1 MRIERS
7 PFRLLGTLFLVCAFP
22 IAGATV
28 EERIETL
35 LSQMTVEEKLGQ
47 LSQYTTGPENLHEL
61 IAKGEVG
68 CVFNIGGAAE
78 TNELQRIA
86 VEKSRLKIPL
96 LIANDVIHGYR
107 TIFPIPPAIA
117 STWDP
122 ASAELA
128 ARIAAREARAAGTH
142 WTFAPMVDIARDPRW
157 GRIAEGA
164 GEDPYLGAAMAAAYV
179 RGFQGTNLNA
189 DDAVL
194 ACAKHFAGYGAA
206 EAGRD
211 YNSGTYIAGIEP
223 LVRRDED
230 VTTIR
235 QHATSGDF
243 KFASSDGRQRGIVLG
258 RLLADRLQAYVGD
271 TVGLLTLPSSGT
283 AVSAS
288 TGMPVPRHD
297 RLEVTGIFDSGL
309 YEYDNAYVYVS
320 LATAQELSGLGD
332 DVTGIEIKTRDRWDA
347 ASVASKLDETFAFQF
362 RSVDWQ
368 EQNSTLFQA
377 LKLEKLGMAVI
388 LLLIIIVAA
397 FNIVSN
403 LTMLVADKTKE
414 IGILKAMGMKARSIR
429 RVFLTQG
436 LVIGVVGT
444 VAGLV
449 LGIAMSLAL
458 GKYKFIRLN
467 PEIYF
472 IDHLPVQTE
481 VTDVALTVLASI
493 AIAAIATIYPAQQ
506 AARLYPIDAIR
517 HE

>member
-1 MRIERS
+1 VLTQGVI
-7 PFRLLGTLFLVCAFP
+7 T
-22 IAGATV
+22 AG
-28 EERIETL
+28 
-35 LSQMTVEEKLGQ
+35 SD
-47 LSQYTTGPENLHEL
+47 YTS
-61 IAKGEVG
+61 
-68 CVFNIGGAAE
+68 GA
-78 TNELQRIA
+78 
-86 VEKSRLKIPL
+86 
-96 LIANDVIHGYR
+96 
-107 TIFPIPPAIA
+107 
-117 STWDP
+117 
-122 ASAELA
+122 
-128 ARIAAREARAAGTH
+128 
-142 WTFAPMVDIARDPRW
+142 
-157 GRIAEGA
+157 
-164 GEDPYLGAAMAAAYV
+164 
-179 RGFQGTNLNA
+179 
-189 DDAVL
+189 
-194 ACAKHFAGYGAA
+194 
-206 EAGRD
+206 
-211 YNSGTYIAGIEP
+211 YIAGIEP
-223 LVRRDED
+223 TLRGEQD

-243 KFASSDGRQRGIVLG
+243 RFASSDGQQRGVVLG

-271 TVGLLTLPSSGT
+271 TIVLLTMPSSGT

-288 TGMPVPRHD
+288 TGLPVPRHD

-309 YEYDNAYVYVS
+309 YEYDNAYVYVA
-320 LATAQELSGLGD
+320 LKAAQELAGLGD
-332 DVTGIEIKTRDRWDA
+332 DVTGVEVKTRDRWEA
-347 ASVASKLDETFAFQF
+347 AKVAGLLDEAFAFKY

-414 IGILKAMGMKARSIR
+414 IGILKAMGMRARSIR

-444 VAGLV
+444 LAGLLV
-449 LGIAMSLAL
+449 GIVASLAL

-481 VTDVALTVLASI
+481 WTDVLLTVAASI
-493 AIAAIATIYPAQQ
+493 AIAALATIYPAQQ